1 MSRSLL
7 ITLAPAAAL
16 ALAACGGKEPAAEV
30 GAAAPPPARTAV
42 AVDSTVPEVYRASGV
57 AEPLQQSTLSTKL
70 MATVLEVGVR
80 EGDRVARG
88 QVLVRLDARDV
99 EAKRAQVTA
108 SRAAAEA
115 AYREAELTVG
125 RIRALHADSAA
136 AQAQL
141 DAAEAGYARARAGVE
156 GSRAAAAE
164 VEAMAGYAVI
174 RAPFAGRVV
183 RRFVDPGAFAAPGA
197 PLVTVEDASRL
208 RVSATAAPEAAAG
221 LRRGAVVTAV
231 IEGRRVPATIE
242 GSVPGAGSVYTVNA
256 VVPNADGALPSGG
269 AATVELVTGTR
280 RAVLVPA
287 EAVIREGDLAGVR
300 VVAGGATS
308 LRWVR
313 LGAERD
319 GLAEILSGLRAG
331 EVVALPDLP
340 GER

>member
-1 MSRSLL
+1 MPRRPL

-16 ALAACGGKEPAAEV
+16 VLAACGGREPAEGV

-42 AVDSTVPEVYRASGV
+42 ALDSTIPAVLPVSGV
-57 AEPLQQSTLSTKL
+57 AEPVQQSTLSTKL
-70 MATVLEVGVR
+70 MASVMEVSVR

-99 EAKRAQVTA
+99 EARRAQATA
-108 SRAAAEA
+108 GREAAEA
-115 AYREAELTVG
+115 AYREAELMVG
-125 RIRALHADSAA
+125 RMRALHADSAA

-141 DAAEAGYARARAGVE
+141 DAAEAGYARAKAGVE
-156 GSRAAAAE
+156 GARAAAAE
-164 VEAMAGYAVI
+164 AEAMAGYAVI

-221 LRRGAVVTAV
+221 LRRGALVTAV

-256 VVPNADGALPSGG
+256 LVPNADGALASGG
-269 AATVELVTGTR
+269 AAAIELVTGTR

-287 EAVIREGDLAGVR
+287 AAVIHEGGLTGVR
-300 VVAGGATS
+300 VVAGEGTS

-319 GLAEILSGLRAG
+319 GLVEVLSGLRPG
-331 EVVALPDLP
+331 EVVALPSLP
-340 GER
+340 GEG

>member
-1 MSRSLL
+1 MPRSLSVL
-7 ITLAPAAAL
+7 LAPATAL
-16 ALAACGGKEPAAEV
+16 ILAGCGGEEPAEEV
-30 GAAAPPPARTAV
+30 GAAVSPPARTAV
-42 AVDSTVPEVYRASGV
+42 AIDTTIPAVFAASGV

-70 MATVLEVGVR
+70 MGSVVEVAVQ
-80 EGDRVARG
+80 EGDRVASG
-88 QVLVRLDARDV
+88 QVLVRLDAHDV

-108 SRAAAEA
+108 GREAAEA
-115 AYREAELTVG
+115 AYREAEQTVG
-125 RIRALHADSAA
+125 RMRALYADSAA
-136 AQAQL
+136 ARAQL
-141 DAAEAGYARARAGVE
+141 DAAEAGYTRARAGVE
-156 GSRAAAAE
+156 GARAAAAE

-183 RRFVDPGAFAAPGA
+183 RRFVDRGAFAAPGA

-221 LRRGAVVTAV
+221 LRRGTPVTVV
-231 IEGRRVPATIE
+231 IEGRRVPAVIE

-256 VVPNADGALPSGG
+256 VVPNADGELPSGG
-269 AATVELVTGTR
+269 AATIELVTGTR
-280 RAVLVPA
+280 RAMLVPA
-287 EAVIREGDLAGVR
+287 EAVIREGDLTGVR
-300 VVAGGATS
+300 VVTGGGTS

-331 EVVALPDLP
+331 DVVALPDLP

>member
-16 ALAACGGKEPAAEV
+16 VLAACGGGEEAEEAG
-30 GAAAPPPARTAV
+30 GAAAPPARTAV
-42 AVDSTVPEVYRASGV
+42 AVDSVIPAVFPASGV
-57 AEPLQQSTLSTKL
+57 AEPVQQSTLSTRL
-70 MATVLEVGVR
+70 MATVTAVTVR
-80 EGDRVARG
+80 EGDRVTRG
-88 QVLVRLDARDV
+88 QVLVRLDAREV
-99 EAKRAQVTA
+99 EARRAQGA
-108 SRAAAEA
+108 AGRDAAEA
-115 AYREAELTVG
+115 AYREAELMVG
-125 RIRALHADSAA
+125 RMRALHADSAA
-136 AQAQL
+136 ARAQL

-156 GSRAAAAE
+156 GARAAAAE
-164 VEAMAGYAVI
+164 VEAMAGYSVI

-183 RRFVDPGAFAAPGA
+183 RRFVDPGAFAAPGT

-208 RVSATAAPEAAAG
+208 RVSATAAPDAAAG
-221 LRRGAVVTAV
+221 LSRGTAVTVV

-269 AATVELVTGTR
+269 AATIELPTGIR

-287 EAVIREGDLAGVR
+287 EAVIREGDLTGVR
-300 VVAGGATS
+300 VVTGSGTS

-313 LGAERD
+313 LGTERD

-340 GER
+340 GEG